1 VAQPGPC
8 PLEVAGLTTT
18 VTDALGVPRGTPLTD
33 ELRDR
38 ALTLP
43 DAQLAVYVLQGIY
56 LDNLEFRV
64 YLLPP
69 QR

>member
-1 VAQPGPC
+1 
-8 PLEVAGLTTT
+8 